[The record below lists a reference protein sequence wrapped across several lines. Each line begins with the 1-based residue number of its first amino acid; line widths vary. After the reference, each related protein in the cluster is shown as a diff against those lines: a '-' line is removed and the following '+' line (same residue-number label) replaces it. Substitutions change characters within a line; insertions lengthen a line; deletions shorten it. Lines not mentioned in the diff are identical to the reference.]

1 MSAAAHN
8 VNKKLKI
15 ENCAPVTNCIT
26 KINNIQVNDDHDVEA
41 EIPMYNLKQYSDIYS
56 KTSGNLW
63 QYYRD

>member
-1 MSAAAHN
+1 MSAAPHN
-8 VNKKLKI
+8 VKKKLKI

-41 EIPMYNLKQYSDIYS
+41 VMPKYNLKQYSEIYS
-56 KTSGNLW
+56 KTLGNLW

>member
-8 VNKKLKI
+8 VNKKLKN
-15 ENCAPVTNCIT
+15 ENCASVTNFIT

-41 EIPMYNLKQYSDIYS
+41 VMPKYNLKQYSEIYS
-56 KTSGNLW
+56 KTLGNLW